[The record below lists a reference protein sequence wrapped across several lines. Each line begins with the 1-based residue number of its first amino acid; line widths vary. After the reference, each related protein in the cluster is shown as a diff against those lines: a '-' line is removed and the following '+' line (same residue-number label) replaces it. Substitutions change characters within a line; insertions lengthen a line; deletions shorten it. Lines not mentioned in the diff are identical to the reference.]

1 MRDVM
6 GGTLGLMADNFG
18 TILVPGV
25 SVWGHFWVP
34 EDAQA
39 APGTPSGTK
48 GRKSTKNMRNMRPQ
62 RAHFESLVLLLG
74 TFWATC
80 GLIGGPGEEK
90 ETPERLR
97 GRC

>member
-48 GRKSTKNMRNMRPQ
+48 GRKSTKNMRNMRPE
-62 RAHFESLVLLLG
+62 RAHVLS
-74 TFWATC
+74 FWAPFEPHV
-80 GLIGGPGEEK
+80 GSLGGPGEEK
-90 ETPERLR
+90 ETPDRLR